1 MQNNRTIATGAL
13 LGSAAGDALGTT
25 LEFTAPGSFKPI
37 AHMMGG
43 GQFGLELRNGL
54 TDTSIALGLAA
65 TLIRMHGFEPKNKM
79 DRCCRSWR
87 VGYLGRT
94 GTAGHGLLMHLEPL
108 SLAFRT
114 DIKRANP

>member
-1 MQNNRTIATGAL
+1 MQNNRTIATGRCSGQLPETRSAL
-13 LGSAAGDALGTT
+13 PWNSQP
-25 LEFTAPGSFKPI
+25 PGSFKPI
-37 AHMMGG
+37 AHVIGG

-65 TLIRMHGFEPKNKM
+65 TLIRMHGFESNNKM

-94 GTAGHGLLMHLEPL
+94 GTAGYGLLMHLEPFT
-108 SLAFRT
+108 LAFRM